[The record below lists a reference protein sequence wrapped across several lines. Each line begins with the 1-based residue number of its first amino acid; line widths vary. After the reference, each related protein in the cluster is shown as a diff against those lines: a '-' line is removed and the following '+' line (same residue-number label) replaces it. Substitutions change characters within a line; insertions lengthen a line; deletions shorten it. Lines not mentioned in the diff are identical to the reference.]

1 MHTQAVTFSFTAPR
15 PRAWSQIC
23 LIGEA
28 AEARALKQGIH
39 TTEISRLD
47 WGGGFH
53 KRYQGYR
60 YWTSRGY
67 MDAHLGR
74 HAAAK
79 LSPKGSSVPKGHIA
93 VLVVGF
99 AEKE

>member
-1 MHTQAVTFSFTAPR
+1 M
-15 PRAWSQIC
+15 
-23 LIGEA
+23 IGEA
-28 AEARALKQGIH
+28 AEARALKQGISAPR
-39 TTEISRLD
+39 ISRLD

-67 MDAHLGR
+67 LDAHLGR

-79 LSPKGSSVPKGHIA
+79 LAPKGSSVPRGHIA
-93 VLVVGF
+93 VLVEGL